1 MSPPDFFHFIKQ
13 ASCGGEEKSDTCVLI
28 RQRGNFSVQC
38 KHPRYV
44 VWKKFCVLSAHRIFF
59 YVQGS
64 YWAIDTNPK
73 EDALPTRPKKRP
85 RSGERVSIRG
95 TLHIPEKTHFS
106 TCAFPLIKLLPP
118 FLLHLCLLVSTS
130 ASVFFSFY
138 PPFSPTLSVPHT
150 HTHTRTDTDS
160 VGVHIQT

>member
-1 MSPPDFFHFIKQ
+1 MS
-13 ASCGGEEKSDTCVLI
+13 CE
-28 RQRGNFSVQC
+28 NF
-38 KHPRYV
+38 
-44 VWKKFCVLSAHRIFF
+44 FCVLSAHRIFF

-160 VGVHIQT
+160 VGVHIQTLRNRLSMQLR